1 MTADIIT
8 IGDEILIGQVIDT
21 NSAFIGAELSKAGI
35 QVNRIISISDKE
47 ESIMRALESSMK
59 SSDITIVTGGLG
71 PTNDDITKYTIA
83 NFFKVKLTR
92 DHETFENIKKLLHD
106 RGIDFTEKNSSQ
118 ADVPENCKVLINRN
132 GTAPGM
138 LFREKG
144 KILLSMPGVP
154 FEMKSIFRDEFLPW
168 VKNNFE
174 LPNIVH
180 RTFLTTGVAES
191 IMAERLSDFEEQL
204 PQNMSLAYLPSPGIL
219 KLRLNSYQ
227 AGQPL
232 ATQQASFNH
241 QVQNLENLLGT
252 DLFGY
257 EKERMEEI
265 AGRLLAQNKYTLS
278 VAESCTGG
286 NISHLITEIP
296 GSSDYFKGSVVAY
309 SNDIKKKILLVS
321 GEDLD
326 KYGAVSK
333 QVVIQMADGAR
344 KVFGTDFAIATSGIA
359 GPAGGTKE
367 KPLGTVWIAV
377 TSPQDTLA
385 LKLNFGKHRERTI
398 IRSSIAALNMLRL
411 TIIKIVEKTVEKV

>member
-1 MTADIIT
+1 MIADIIT

-35 QVNRIISISDKE
+35 QVSRIISISDKK
-47 ESIMRALESSMK
+47 ESILGTLESSMK
-59 SSDITIVTGGLG
+59 NSDIIIITGGLG
-71 PTNDDITKYTIA
+71 PTNDDITKHTIA
-83 NFFKVKLTR
+83 DFFKVKLTR
-92 DHETFENIKKLLHD
+92 NQETLENIRKLLHY

-138 LFREKG
+138 LFQEKG

-154 FEMKSIFRDEFLPW
+154 FEMKSIFMDEFLPW
-168 VKNNFE
+168 IKNNFE
-174 LPNIVH
+174 LPNIIH

-191 IMAERLSDFEEQL
+191 IMAERLSDFEKQL
-204 PQNMSLAYLPSPGIL
+204 PENMSLAYLPSPGIL

-232 ATQQASFNH
+232 AMQQVSFNH
-241 QVQNLENLLGT
+241 QVQILENLLGT

-257 EKERMEEI
+257 EKDRIEEI
-265 AGRLLAQNKYTLS
+265 IGRLLVKNKYTLA

-309 SNDIKKKILLVS
+309 SNDIKKKILMVP
-321 GEDLD
+321 GKDLD

-333 QVVIQMADGAR
+333 QVVTQMASGAR
-344 KVFGTDFAIATSGIA
+344 EVFGTDFAIATSGIA
-359 GPAGGTKE
+359 GPTGGTKE
-367 KPLGTVWIAV
+367 KPVGTVWIAV
-377 TSPQDTLA
+377 ASPQNTLA
-385 LKLNFGKHRERTI
+385 LKLNFGEHRERTI
-398 IRSSIAALNMLRL
+398 VRSSIAALNMLRL
-411 TIIKIVEKTVEKV
+411 LITKIVEKTVEKV